1 MFFLFFQPGPNL
13 HEPATFTREEAHAPL
28 AGRGDG
34 NPLHERWNLGD
45 RWA

>member
-1 MFFLFFQPGPNL
+1 MFSFVQPGPNL
-13 HEPATFTREEAHAPL
+13 HDSATLTREETHAPL

-34 NPLHERWNLGD
+34 NSLHERWNLGD